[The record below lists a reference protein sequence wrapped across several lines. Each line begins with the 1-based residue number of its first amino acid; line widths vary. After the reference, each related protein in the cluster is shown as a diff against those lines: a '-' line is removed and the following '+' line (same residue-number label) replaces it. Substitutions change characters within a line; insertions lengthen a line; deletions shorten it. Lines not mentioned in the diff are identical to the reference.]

1 MRFKVFVT
9 LVGLKN
15 MVTDIADVWCSAQY
29 LGGEGVNAFVFQ
41 FVIQTFEG

>member
-1 MRFKVFVT
+1 MT

-15 MVTDIADVWCSAQY
+15 KVTDIADVWCSAQC

-41 FVIQTFEG
+41 LATQKFKI